1 MLNALQSLSLWAD
14 HRGHGTETSLQ
25 MGRSVG
31 FDVWEGM
38 CADIIWMSSQPVPN
52 MSARQWSLPTVDNT
66 SGLILRLCLWCSLS
80 VAHTEF
86 LSISQTHT
94 NTHTDTVWWS
104 THRYPAFCFS
114 PSPFHFLFIFSTC
127 HSLFLLTCFSLFPSV
142 FSPFLHL
149 SPILLI
155 FPREV
160 YLFNTPQQQ
169 PFPFTCCCWLDHR
182 TLTLDHI

>member
-1 MLNALQSLSLWAD
+1 MQSLSLWAD

-94 NTHTDTVWWS
+94 QTRSDGLLILIQ
-104 THRYPAFCFS
+104 
-114 PSPFHFLFIFSTC
+114 LFA
-127 HSLFLLTCFSLFPSV
+127 FLLHPFISYSFSLPATHLFPSV
-142 FSPFLHL
+142 LSHFLHL
-149 SPILLI
+149 SPALLI

-169 PFPFTCCCWLDHR
+169 PFPFACCCWLDHR
-182 TLTLDHI
+182 TFTLDHI